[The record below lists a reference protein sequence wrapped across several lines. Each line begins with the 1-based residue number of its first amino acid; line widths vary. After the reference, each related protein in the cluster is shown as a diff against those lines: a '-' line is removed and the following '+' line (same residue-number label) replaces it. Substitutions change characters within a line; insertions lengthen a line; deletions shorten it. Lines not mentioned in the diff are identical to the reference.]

1 MNKYRRHKI
10 FNPGWNG
17 VDKFDEWDLALLEL
31 YEPITVRGDSKA
43 RAACLPHPN
52 DKNFAAGTN
61 FVLSGWGTML
71 CDGGECKPTQLQRV
85 TVPAVTNAK
94 CKEALGSYFM
104 SESML
109 CAGNIE
115 YGGVGNC
122 QGDSGGSFK

>member
-1 MNKYRRHKI
+1 MIKVPLFFHLNLVFRRKRNVTNHYIEDRRHKI

-61 FVLSGWGTML
+61 FVLSGWHAFLVRHICLTYNM
-71 CDGGECKPTQLQRV
+71 DT
-85 TVPAVTNAK
+85 AVFA
-94 CKEALGSYFM
+94 GSDR
-104 SESML
+104 L
-109 CAGNIE
+109 
-115 YGGVGNC
+115 VL
-122 QGDSGGSFK
+122 